1 MRDYLE
7 TVTRRVVVYDG
18 GMGATLEQFDLT
30 QEDYGGLQGKCHEA
44 LVLNRPDV
52 IEGVHASMLDAGA
65 EVVET
70 DTFQG
75 SRLKLEEWGLA
86 DYTVEVNTKAAEI
99 ARRAAGEHRFV
110 AGSIGPTGYLPA
122 SDDSTL
128 GQIRF
133 GELVEVFAEQAAG
146 LVDGGADLIIIE
158 TAQDILEVKAA
169 VFGAREAFKST
180 GRTLPIHTSVSL
192 LPNGGKMLL
201 GTDISAVLCTLEAL
215 RVDVIGLNCST
226 GPEDMRDAIRFLGE
240 FCSVPVA
247 CIPNAGLPLQGPDG
261 ETIFPEQPGPLA
273 DALAEFVERYGVG
286 VVGGC
291 CGTTPEHI
299 RAIVERVRPAGG
311 DTARGANGDTA
322 PRTTAAGAA
331 LPTRAA
337 PPSAGGGAKGST
349 TLPTRAVAPRPAP
362 RPPHLSSMIAAT
374 PLVQEPHPT
383 MVGER
388 VNSQGSRKAKQ
399 LLLADD
405 YDGLVQIAED
415 QVTGGAHVLD
425 TCVAL
430 TERSDEDEQMRQVVK
445 RISLTQPAPIQV
457 DSTEP
462 EVIETA
468 LEQIPGR
475 AIVNSVNLEAGR
487 DKLDRVVPLALAHGA
502 ALIALTIDEVGMAK
516 TAQRKV
522 EIAERIRDLCCEE
535 HGLDP
540 ELLIFD
546 CLTFTLTT
554 GDEEWRPS
562 AVETIEGIRR
572 IKAEIPHVKTSLG
585 VSNVSFGV
593 SPGARAV
600 LNSVF
605 LHHCVQAGLDLAM
618 VNPNHITPY
627 SEISHEERKLADD
640 LVFNRSEDALQHFIE
655 HFESKGETEAQTT
668 ANPTEGMEPEEALH
682 FHILRRRKEG
692 VEDWIDLS
700 VEKIGAVPTLNEV
713 LLPAMKEVGDK
724 FGAGELIL
732 PFVLQ
737 SAEVMK
743 RAVAQLEKY
752 LDKIE
757 GYTKGT
763 VVLATVFG
771 DVHDIGKSLVN
782 TILTNNGYTVIDLG
796 KQVPIQTIL
805 DAAQEHEATAI
816 GLSALLVSTSKQMPA
831 CIQELHAKGLQY
843 PVLIGG
849 AAINRA
855 FSFRALY
862 PGGKDS
868 TEPYAPGVFYCKD
881 AFEGLSVM
889 DQLIDEQAH
898 TALLEKL
905 RAGATAFREKGEE
918 PVEQGDLTDSSV
930 RSPAR
935 TDAPVPTPPYWG
947 VREIPVD
954 LNAVYSHLDTH
965 VLFKLHWGGK
975 GVKGEAWRELVEEN
989 FRPRLERM
997 WAEANGRLAGER
1009 PEEHANGRTGA
1020 SSKDAE
1026 ETQAHAP
1033 YLHPRA
1039 LLGFFPCYA
1048 AGNDIVVLDPEDR
1061 ATELTRFVCP
1071 RQPKGDRICLADFFR
1086 SGVKVEGEGAKAG
1099 AAGAAAA
1106 AGSSSY
1112 LPPAELDVIAVQA
1125 VTVGSEVTELMA
1137 KLEAEGEFAEQL
1149 FVHGLGVQTAEGLAE
1164 WLHHEARAMLSI
1176 PATQGRRYSW
1186 GYPAVPEQ
1194 SEHLK
1199 VEKLLDLGQI
1209 GMKITDG
1216 YAPEP
1221 EQSTLA
1227 LVAHHP
1233 QAIYFGTRQ
1242 GRLLPDGSP
1251 DDLIKGSYRD
1261 PSLAGFDGVRE
1272 LADEDPPDGVVEG
1285 EDEPALAG

>member
-1 MRDYLE
+1 MRDFPHE
-7 TVTRRVVVYDG
+7 IARRVVVYDG
-18 GMGATLEQFDLT
+18 GMGATLEQFELT
-30 QEDYGGLQGKCHEA
+30 AEDYGGLAGRCHEA
-44 LVLNRPDV
+44 LVLHRPDV

-65 EVVET
+65 DVIET
-70 DTFQG
+70 DTFQA
-75 SRLKLEEWGLA
+75 SRLKLDEWGLA
-86 DYTVEVNTKAAEI
+86 DYTVEINTKAAEI

-110 AGSIGPTGYLPA
+110 AGSIGPTGFLPA
-122 SDDSTL
+122 SEDPTL

-133 GELVEVFAEQAAG
+133 RELLEVFSEQAAG
-146 LVDGGADLIIIE
+146 LIDGGADLLIIE

-169 VFGAREAFKST
+169 VFGAREAFKQT

-215 RVDVIGLNCST
+215 KVDVIGLNCST

-240 FCSVPVA
+240 LCPVPVA

-261 ETIFPEQPGPLA
+261 ETIFPERPGPLA
-273 DALAEFVERYGVG
+273 EALKEFVERYGVG
-286 VVGGC
+286 IVGGC

-299 RAIVERVRPAGG
+299 RAIVELVGVPPTR
-311 DTARGANGDTA
+311 TGAK
-322 PRTTAAGAA
+322 AAGK
-331 LPTRAA
+331 
-337 PPSAGGGAKGST
+337 AGDDVPGGAADGHVGSHPVPRADERG
-349 TLPTRAVAPRPAP
+349 LGERAVGGRPNP
-362 RPPHLSSMIAAT
+362 RPPHLSSMMTAT
-374 PLVQEPHPT
+374 PLVQEPRPS

-388 VNSQGSRKAKQ
+388 VNSQGSRKAKE
-399 LLLADD
+399 LLLAED

-425 TCVAL
+425 LCVAL
-430 TERSDEDEQMRQVVK
+430 TERSDEDEQMRLVAKKV
-445 RISLTQPAPIQV
+445 SLTQPAPIQI

-462 EVIETA
+462 EVIERA
-468 LEQIPGR
+468 LEQVPGR

-487 DKLDRVVPLALAHGA
+487 AKLDRVVPVALAHGA

-516 TAQRKV
+516 TAERKV
-522 EIAERIRDLCCEE
+522 EVAKRIRDLCCEE

-540 ELLIFD
+540 QLLIFD

-562 AVETIEGIRR
+562 AVETIAG
-572 IKAEIPHVKTSLG
+572 IKAIKEQIPHVKTSLG

-627 SEISHEERKLADD
+627 GEISDVERELADD
-640 LVFNRSEDALQHFIE
+640 LVFNRREDALERFIA
-655 HFESKGETEAQTT
+655 HFESQGEQETQT
-668 ANPTEGMEPEEALH
+668 AADPTEGMEPEEALH

-692 VEDWIDLS
+692 VEDWIDRS
-700 VEKIGAVPTLNEV
+700 VEKLGAVPTLNEV

-752 LDKIE
+752 LDRIE

-782 TILTNNGYTVIDLG
+782 TILTNNGYTVVDLG
-796 KQVPIQTIL
+796 KQVPIQTIV

-831 CIQELHAKGLQY
+831 CIQELHAKGLEY

-855 FSFRALY
+855 FSYRALF
-862 PGGKDS
+862 PGGKES
-868 TEPYAPGVFYCKD
+868 EEIYEPGVFYCKD
-881 AFEGLSVM
+881 AFEGLAVM
-889 DQLIDEQAH
+889 DQLIDAQAH
-898 TALLEKL
+898 EALLGKL
-905 RAGATAFREKGEE
+905 RAGAAEFRAKGEA
-918 PVEQGDLTDSSV
+918 PVEEVNLADDSV

-935 TDAPVPTPPYWG
+935 TDVPVPTPPYWG
-947 VREIPVD
+947 VREIPVNLD
-954 LNAVYSHLDTH
+954 ELYSHLDTH
-965 VLFKLHWGGK
+965 VLFKLHWGGR
-975 GVKGEAWRELVEEN
+975 GVKGEAWRELLEGD
-989 FRPRLERM
+989 FRPRLQQM
-997 WAEANGRLAGER
+997 WREATQGR
-1009 PEEHANGRTGA
+1009 PEGDR
-1020 SSKDAE
+1020 SSQSADRMEAR
-1026 ETQAHAP
+1026 AP

-1039 LLGFFPCYA
+1039 LLGFFPCYSE
-1048 AGNDIVVLDPEDR
+1048 GNDIVVLDPQDR
-1061 ATELTRFVCP
+1061 ETELTRFVCP
-1071 RQPKGDRICLADFFR
+1071 RQPKGDRLCLADFFR
-1086 SGVKVEGEGAKAG
+1086 PADEDGA
-1099 AAGAAAA
+1099 
-1106 AGSSSY
+1106 
-1112 LPPAELDVIAVQA
+1112 PPRELDVIAVQA

-1137 KLEAEGEFAEQL
+1137 KLEAEGSFAEQL

-1164 WLHHEARAMLSI
+1164 WLHHEARTMLGI
-1176 PATQGRRYSW
+1176 PAAQGRRYSW

-1199 VEKLLDLGQI
+1199 VEKLLGLADI
-1209 GMKITDG
+1209 GMRITDGG

-1242 GRLLPDGSP
+1242 GRLLENGSP
-1251 DDLIKGSYRD
+1251 DDLIRGSRRD
-1261 PSLAGFDGVRE
+1261 PSLFGE
-1272 LADEDPPDGVVEG
+1272 LGDEDPPDSAVES
-1285 EDEPALAG
+1285 EDEPAIA